1 MGGTAECP
9 MCKTRG
15 ITLTVHHVIE
25 APMKHW
31 SEFGKAPTIELC
43 SDCHKKHEKYRNYL
57 RDISKID
64 IDRKND
70 NS

>member
-1 MGGTAECP
+1 MGDTGECL
-9 MCKTRG
+9 MCKRKG
-15 ITLTVHHVIE
+15 VKLTPHHVIE

-31 SEFGKAPTIELC
+31 SEFGKAPTVDLC
-43 SDCHKKHEKYRNYL
+43 SDCHLKHEKYRNYL

-64 IDRKND
+64 ILRTND